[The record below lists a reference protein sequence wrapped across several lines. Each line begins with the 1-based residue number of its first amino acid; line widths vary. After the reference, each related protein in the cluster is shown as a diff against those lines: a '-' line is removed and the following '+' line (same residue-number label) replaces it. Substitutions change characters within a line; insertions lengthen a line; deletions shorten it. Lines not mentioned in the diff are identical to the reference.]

1 MGNKFSKTMKIFST
15 KSKKLFSSK
24 SCTLCLLVV
33 LMIGVL
39 LYFYSNNL
47 RESFVNDDKDF
58 GTGKK
63 LVLFYADWCGHCK
76 SIHSDWDKA
85 AKKSKNKKIQMAK
98 VNCGDESEEHSKI
111 VKKYGVSGY
120 PTIKLL
126 NNGKVEE
133 DYEGGRSE
141 KDFLSYINSH

>member
-1 MGNKFSKTMKIFST
+1 MMIKI
-15 KSKKLFSSK
+15 LEQ
-24 SCTLCLLVV
+24 V
-33 LMIGVL
+33 
-39 LYFYSNNL
+39 
-47 RESFVNDDKDF
+47 
-58 GTGKK
+58 
-63 LVLFYADWCGHCK
+63 
-76 SIHSDWDKA
+76 
-85 AKKSKNKKIQMAK
+85 KNKKIQMAK
-98 VNCGDESEEHSKI
+98 VNCGDESEEHAKI

>member
-1 MGNKFSKTMKIFST
+1 MGNKFSKTMKMFST

-63 LVLFYADWCGHCK
+63 
-76 SIHSDWDKA
+76 
-85 AKKSKNKKIQMAK
+85 
-98 VNCGDESEEHSKI
+98 
-111 VKKYGVSGY
+111 
-120 PTIKLL
+120 
-126 NNGKVEE
+126 
-133 DYEGGRSE
+133 
-141 KDFLSYINSH
+141 